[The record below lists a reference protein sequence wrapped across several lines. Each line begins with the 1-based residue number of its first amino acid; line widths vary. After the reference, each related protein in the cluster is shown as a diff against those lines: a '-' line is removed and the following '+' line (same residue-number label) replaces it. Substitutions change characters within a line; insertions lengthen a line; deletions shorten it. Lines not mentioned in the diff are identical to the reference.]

1 MINNIEKLTESQLV
15 EYTGEKAKLSGM
27 SSGLDAQQAQAE
39 LTKRLI
45 DSIRNFDDASSRYSK
60 ILLIL
65 TMILMEIGISQILI
79 TLFQFERLWEKMLIY
94 FIILLGFIILFI
106 YAYKSIFNDDK
117 KLNNK

>member
-1 MINNIEKLTESQLV
+1 MINNIEKLTESELV

-27 SSGLDAQQAQAE
+27 SSGLDAQQAQTE

-65 TMILMEIGISQILI
+65 TIILTGVGISQMII
-79 TLFQFERLWEKMLIY
+79 TLFQPERLLEKILIY
-94 FIILLGFIILFI
+94 FIILLGLVILFK
-106 YAYKSIFNDDK
+106 YAERSFFNDNK
-117 KLNNK
+117 KLK